1 MQCEKIESPKK
12 QSPKIE
18 GTEIQM
24 LEKIMSEKGVW
35 RKIECKE
42 KAVQWNLSAR
52 KMSVWKISASMG
64 QKKECKQFQHL
75 HTMGCPWYIVN
86 GQGLKVASQKM
97 EVTVSTCFS
106 GKWIPD
112 IRFWTLF
119 CLWYGKHFWPSPIN
133 YYILWTTL
141 CMHTCLFSNPWKNK
155 LLSRAR
161 NSKLHMKWTLL
172 FFIWRS
178 TWLTTNHVW
187 GTYGSGL
194 VQRTWSD
201 EKSKLLI
208 LLCSVTETRY
218 LVRNWLDRA

>member
-75 HTMGCPWYIVN
+75 HTMGCLWYIAN
-86 GQGLKVASQKM
+86 GQRLKVTSQKM
-97 EVTVSTCFS
+97 EVTVSACFS

-133 YYILWTTL
+133 YILRIAH
-141 CMHTCLFSNPWKNK
+141 CMHTCLFNTP
-155 LLSRAR
+155 
-161 NSKLHMKWTLL
+161 
-172 FFIWRS
+172 
-178 TWLTTNHVW
+178 
-187 GTYGSGL
+187 Y
-194 VQRTWSD
+194 
-201 EKSKLLI
+201 
-208 LLCSVTETRY
+208 TRY
-218 LVRNWLDRA
+218 CCAQRNLNCS

>member
-1 MQCEKIESPKK
+1 MQCGKIESPKK

-75 HTMGCPWYIVN
+75 HTMGCLWYIAN
-86 GQGLKVASQKM
+86 GQRLKVTSQKM
-97 EVTVSTCFS
+97 EVTVSACFS

-141 CMHTCLFSNPWKNK
+141 CMHTCLFSNPWKTSYCHVQGIPNC
-155 LLSRAR
+155 
-161 NSKLHMKWTLL
+161 TL
-172 FFIWRS
+172 
-178 TWLTTNHVW
+178 
-187 GTYGSGL
+187 SGL
-194 VQRTWSD
+194 FCFSSRGPPGWPPTMFGVRTDPAWSKEHD
-201 EKSKLLI
+201 QMKSQNCWFYYAQWQKPGI
-208 LLCSVTETRY
+208 WSGI
-218 LVRNWLDRA
+218 D